1 MVESRQENDGKLIR
15 NQEYMDT
22 LQFMNAWQASDS

>member
-1 MVESRQENDGKLIR
+1 VRDGKVIR
-15 NQEYMDT
+15 NQEFIDT